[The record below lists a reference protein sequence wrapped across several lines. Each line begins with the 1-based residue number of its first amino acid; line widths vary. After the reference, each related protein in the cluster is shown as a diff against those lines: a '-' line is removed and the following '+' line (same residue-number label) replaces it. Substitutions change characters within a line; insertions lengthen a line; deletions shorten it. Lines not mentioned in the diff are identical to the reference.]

1 MNVAAKKWFILLT
14 LPAVLWLYFNQ
25 AAFWHFHILENGIV
39 VEHAHPFKNNPKPG
53 TPYQSHHH
61 SDFEY
66 SILAQLSQ
74 ILGILLLLV
83 IAGLFLL
90 KSKHYLYPSY
100 DSITL
105 TSTYGKAIRLR
116 GPPLCI

>member
-1 MNVAAKKWFILLT
+1 MAKRVNKWFLLFT
-14 LPAVLWLYFNQ
+14 LPAVMWLYFNQ
-25 AAFWHFHILENGIV
+25 AAFWHFHILDNGIV

-74 ILGILLLLV
+74 ILGIIMFLIIV
-83 IAGLFLL
+83 GLFLQNQ
-90 KSKHYLYPSY
+90 KPHNYPFY
-100 DSITL
+100 KNL
-105 TSTYGKAIRLR
+105 AISSCYAQGVRLR
-116 GPPLCI
+116 GPPA